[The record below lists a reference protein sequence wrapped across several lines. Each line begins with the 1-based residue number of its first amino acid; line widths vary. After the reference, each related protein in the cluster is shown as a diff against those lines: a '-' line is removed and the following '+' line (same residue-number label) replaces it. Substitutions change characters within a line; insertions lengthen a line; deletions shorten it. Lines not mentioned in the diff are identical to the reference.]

1 MTYKPISQ
9 YGIIGDMNS
18 AALVGSDGSIDWC
31 CLPRFDSPSI
41 FAAILDDRQ
50 GGRWRIAP
58 AGRYQSRQAYLPDT
72 NVLTTT
78 FAADDGQVTITDFMP
93 LSESSRP
100 GVIPHQIHRVVRCD
114 GGEVTMACEF
124 QPRFNYARGRTRL
137 SPTRHGVLARRGG
150 KSPETLTL
158 DATRPL
164 TVEGD
169 KARGLF
175 VLAAGETAT
184 FVLSYARA
192 RSVLPHSHDTQGKL
206 RRTEAFWR
214 YLVDVME
221 YDGLWKDQVVRSFL
235 TLNLMEYS
243 PSGAFVAAPTTSL
256 PEVIG
261 GVRNWDYR
269 YCWLRDGSFLMDIL
283 FRLGDHTDAYN
294 YFQWLIEQCRIT
306 TEPPGVLYGI
316 SPESRPTERLL
327 GHLEG
332 YRRSQ
337 PVRIG
342 NGAARQRQL
351 DVLGEVVLTIATFQQ
366 YGGYI
371 SNESWSIVERLA
383 DHIVATWRL
392 RGSGIWEVRSGKRHY
407 VFSKVMCWVGLS
419 RAVEIAQLTGRKA
432 PIERWRSTAR
442 SIKAEVLSR
451 GWNDAKQSFVQ
462 HYESDALDASNL
474 FIPFVGFLPPQHP
487 QVLSTIERIQ
497 QELGQGC
504 LLWRYLP
511 RETPDGIAGREGAFT
526 MLTFWLISALLFAGQ
541 VEKAAGYFEEVL
553 SYASPL
559 GLFSEMIDPTSGEL
573 LGNYPQAFSHIGLL
587 HAARNLTLVDR
598 LGRLPAHEGLPWQR
612 M

>member
-1 MTYKPISQ
+1 MTYKSISQ

-31 CLPRFDSPSI
+31 CFPRFDSPSV

-58 AGRYQSRQAYLPDT
+58 TGRYQSRQAYLPET

-78 FAADDGQVTITDFMP
+78 FITDNGQATVTDFMP
-93 LSESSRP
+93 LSETSRP
-100 GVIPHQIHRVVRCD
+100 GVVPHQIHRVVRCD

-137 SPTRHGVLARRGG
+137 SPTRYGVMARRGG

-158 DATRPL
+158 DATCPL

-175 VLAAGETAT
+175 VLAEGETVT
-184 FVLSYARA
+184 FVLSYGRA
-192 RSVLPHSHDTQGKL
+192 RSALPHSHDTRGKL

-214 YLVDVME
+214 YLVGVME

-256 PEVIG
+256 PEEIG
-261 GVRNWDYR
+261 GMGNWDYR
-269 YCWLRDGSFLMDIL
+269 YCWLRDGAFLMDIL

-294 YFQWLIEQCRIT
+294 YFRWLVEQCRIT

-316 SPESRPTERLL
+316 SPESRLTERLL

-332 YRRSQ
+332 YRGSG

-342 NGAARQRQL
+342 NGAAGQRQL
-351 DVLGEVVLTIATFQQ
+351 DVLGEVIRTISTFQR

-371 SNESWSIVERLA
+371 SNESWAIVERLA
-383 DHIVATWRL
+383 DRIVATWKL
-392 RGSGIWEVRSGKRHY
+392 RDSGIWETRAGKRHY
-407 VFSKVMCWVGLS
+407 VFSKVMCWAGLS
-419 RAVEIAQLTGRKA
+419 RAVEIAQLAGRKA
-432 PIERWRSTAR
+432 PIERWRSAAR

-474 FIPFVGFLPPQHP
+474 FIPLVGFLPPQHP
-487 QVLSTIERIQ
+487 WVLSTIERIEK
-497 QELGQGC
+497 ELGQGC
-504 LLWRYLP
+504 FLWRYLSQ
-511 RETPDGIAGREGAFT
+511 ETPDGLTGGEGAFT
-526 MLTFWLISALLFAGQ
+526 MLTFWLVSALLFAGQ
-541 VEKAAGYFEEVL
+541 TEKAAAYFEEVL

-559 GLFSEMIDPTSGEL
+559 GLFSEMIDPSSGEL

-587 HAARNLTLVDR
+587 HAARNLTLMDR
-598 LGRLPAHEGLPWQR
+598 LGWLPPHQGLPWQR